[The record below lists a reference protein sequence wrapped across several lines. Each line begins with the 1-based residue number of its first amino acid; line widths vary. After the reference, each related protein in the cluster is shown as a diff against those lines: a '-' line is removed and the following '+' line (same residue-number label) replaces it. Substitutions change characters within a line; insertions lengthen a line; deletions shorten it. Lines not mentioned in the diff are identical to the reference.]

1 MITIQFAL
9 CLCRWLIEH
18 RVRLRPCNNTCFRE
32 SKAKNS
38 KLERENRVCDDRR
51 FIDPLPANHR
61 EQEHKWNDSF
71 IYANIYTLKQ
81 LGLFKNYRSYFRDK
95 MSAHSSLDSILV
107 ELGDFGKY
115 QSIVFGL
122 VCVAVIMHSAV
133 HIAYVFSAQDLEYR

>member
-1 MITIQFAL
+1 
-9 CLCRWLIEH
+9 
-18 RVRLRPCNNTCFRE
+18 
-32 SKAKNS
+32 
-38 KLERENRVCDDRR
+38 
-51 FIDPLPANHR
+51 
-61 EQEHKWNDSF
+61 
-71 IYANIYTLKQ
+71 
-81 LGLFKNYRSYFRDK
+81 